1 MRPMILCA
9 LMLTAGAA
17 GAAPAAA
24 QTATSEVV
32 IEGSHDAKVTVVY
45 DHEIPNLPGKSVRGV
60 LVEYGPGGSS
70 VAHTHPRSALIYA
83 TVLEGAIASKVND
96 GPETV
101 YRAGENWTEL
111 PGDHHAVSK
120 NASSTERARLLAV
133 FVLDTG
139 ETELVTPY

>member
-1 MRPMILCA
+1 
-9 LMLTAGAA
+9 
-17 GAAPAAA
+17 
-24 QTATSEVV
+24 
-32 IEGSHDAKVTVVY
+32 
-45 DHEIPNLPGKSVRGV
+45 
-60 LVEYGPGGSS
+60 
-70 VAHTHPRSALIYA
+70 VAHTHPRSAFIYA

-120 NASSTERARLLAV
+120 NASATERARLLAV
-133 FVLDTG
+133 FVLDSG